1 MLKRLIFL
9 RVGISI
15 GYQMVAQHTVEA
27 ACLSRQR
34 GKVFSV
40 ICSVLSTL
48 QYLPHVS
55 VRSSSSILAVR
66 GKQSTVATLETR
78 ERVWG
83 GEGCWFGGEWFS
95 LYMKTL
101 HFLSLAQ
108 INTAKNSNIHEPVTS
123 QPHFTKWLKK
133 KKKILMQPHTLSRTL
148 TNIWNQDWGKTTN
161 SYSNKIVLMA
171 FAVTIFKKH
180 SKESTTH
187 IDWLKTTQWVKS
199 VTGKKE
205 EDAFE
210 QIWQLLVFNKLFS
223 SERIKNQIID
233 GLQKLSHWRFW
244 WRTISERKK
253 HWCGFVKKKK
263 KKEKNL
269 NKVLLLKQTSS
280 VWGIKE
286 KSHQM
291 TQKNK
296 LYAITLC
303 TEDKLF
309 TVWSVYPHT

>member
-133 KKKILMQPHTLSRTL
+133 KKKNTDAATHTFTHTHKYLKSGLRKNNKFIQQQNSTDGICCD
-148 TNIWNQDWGKTTN
+148 NIQKT
-161 SYSNKIVLMA
+161 
-171 FAVTIFKKH
+171 FKREH
-180 SKESTTH
+180 
-187 IDWLKTTQWVKS
+187 
-199 VTGKKE
+199 
-205 EDAFE
+205 
-210 QIWQLLVFNKLFS
+210 N
-223 SERIKNQIID
+223 
-233 GLQKLSHWRFW
+233 SHWL
-244 WRTISERKK
+244 T
-253 HWCGFVKKKK
+253 
-263 KKEKNL
+263 
-269 NKVLLLKQTSS
+269 
-280 VWGIKE
+280 
-286 KSHQM
+286 
-291 TQKNK
+291 
-296 LYAITLC
+296 
-303 TEDKLF
+303 
-309 TVWSVYPHT
+309 